1 MNEAHA
7 SVRKVWETVNKFK
20 NKDKW
25 TYISP
30 LEALELKN
38 LIAPLI
44 IQELDDTSALSFDA
58 LMLNIELSQ
67 LLPEISA
74 TRSKNK
80 VMTIAAR
87 LMAKATLPVVQEH
100 MGTIQEISKPA
111 FWKAPTM
118 ERLEQIR
125 EELREVVK
133 NALLSRRD
141 PIIITVDDTMEEK
154 EGERPV
160 IETDY
165 HTRILDYLKEHH
177 DNETINK
184 IYRLEQLTSD
194 DIMEL
199 ERICWKELGTKEEY
213 EAFINKGQMICG
225 DKVAAF
231 IRSMVGIDIHIAK
244 ERFSQ
249 FLSDNILNSL
259 QEEYLNQ
266 IIGYVCE
273 NGDITPPR
281 LAEPSD
287 SMVQCRR

>member
-1 MNEAHA
+1 
-7 SVRKVWETVNKFK
+7 
-20 NKDKW
+20 
-25 TYISP
+25 
-30 LEALELKN
+30 
-38 LIAPLI
+38 
-44 IQELDDTSALSFDA
+44 
-58 LMLNIELSQ
+58 
-67 LLPEISA
+67 
-74 TRSKNK
+74 
-80 VMTIAAR
+80 
-87 LMAKATLPVVQEH
+87 MAKATLPVVQEH
-100 MGTIQEISKPA
+100 MGTIQEISKSA
-111 FWKAPTM
+111 FWKAPSM

-133 NALLSRRD
+133 NALLSKRD

-165 HTRILDYLKEHH
+165 HTRILDYLREHH
-177 DNETINK
+177 DNEAINK
-184 IYRLEQLTSD
+184 IYRLEQLSD
-194 DIMEL
+194 VDIMEL

-231 IRSMVGIDIHIAK
+231 IRSMVGIDIQIAK

-249 FLSDNILNSL
+249 FLSDNVLNSL

-273 NGDITPPR
+273 NGDITPETLMTDDNFRELQWSSVFGPQMISIGKYVNE
-281 LAEPSD
+281 LHNLIA
-287 SMVQCRR
+287 